1 MYKQSGTQNWQKLP
15 ENNRPFKLGE
25 SKSRDRGI
33 GHGRQEQ
40 LPLSSSGSL
49 LPYCFSACPSW
60 NLNLPR
66 TSPYETGD
74 HAGSVT
80 RTNFLVCS
88 YWKFKP
94 SWLGWNSRNKTKI
107 VEHKLCNCV
116 SFLDSHILT
125 SKGNLLISEVEI
137 HIRNYTILAAMLQK
151 WSWSVHMENIYVAK
165 SSCNLG

>member
-1 MYKQSGTQNWQKLP
+1 MQSGTQNWQKLP
-15 ENNRPFKLGE
+15 ENNWPFKLGE
-25 SKSRDRGI
+25 SKRRDRRI
-33 GHGRQEQ
+33 GRGRQEQ

-49 LPYCFSACPSW
+49 LPYCFPVCPSR

-66 TSPYETGD
+66 TSPYETSN

-107 VEHKLCNCV
+107 VEHKLVLFATVLAFWTLITLLTKVIC
-116 SFLDSHILT
+116 SFLKWKYIQEITPLQ
-125 SKGNLLISEVEI
+125 LLCCKSEVGVFMWEKFMW
-137 HIRNYTILAAMLQK
+137 L
-151 WSWSVHMENIYVAK
+151 
-165 SSCNLG
+165 NLHVI